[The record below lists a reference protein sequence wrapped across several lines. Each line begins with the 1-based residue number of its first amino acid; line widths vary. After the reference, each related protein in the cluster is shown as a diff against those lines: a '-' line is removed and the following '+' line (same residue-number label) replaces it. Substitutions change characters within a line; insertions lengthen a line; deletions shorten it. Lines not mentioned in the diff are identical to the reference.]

1 MDSSPSKSLP
11 IEAVSKVFWEPGVL
25 TGYRRPNQPWMYYIK
40 SLFWIHNESGNIWT
54 HLVTLPILFGVIYKL
69 TQLIDFGS
77 NAAANSLLVFVVTT
91 FTVAL
96 LSSAAHLFHSKSI
109 PMHSIMLSVDYL
121 GISIFSYGVSC
132 MLYYCSG
139 NELFYSY
146 FGNIYPV
153 MNWIAG
159 INFTVCCTLGNS
171 LYKGHHMKDILQQTS
186 VLIAFVATQVPVIC
200 RVYSCLRVGAWLSNL
215 KLYHVGSPLACL
227 SSSVI
232 FAVRLPETSWPG
244 KFDNWGHSHQW
255 FHLTHPIYFGL
266 QLMACYHDLF
276 SIPRKVLDL
285 AQPNA
290 MAMWWGL
297 LIYFLV
303 NVIIVLFILYKYRNV
318 TRSDKHVK

>member
-1 MDSSPSKSLP
+1 MSFIVLAKDSSPSKSLP

-77 NAAANSLLVFVVTT
+77 NAAVNSLLVFIVTT

-109 PMHSIMLSVDYL
+109 PMHFIMLSVDYL

-171 LYKGHHMKDILQQTS
+171 LYKGTPHERHFSANLRFNCVCGHTSACDLQS
-186 VLIAFVATQVPVIC
+186 LF
-200 RVYSCLRVGAWLSNL
+200 
-215 KLYHVGSPLACL
+215 
-227 SSSVI
+227 
-232 FAVRLPETSWPG
+232 LPEG
-244 KFDNWGHSHQW
+244 RCLVIKFEIVSCW
-255 FHLTHPIYFGL
+255 LTISVFGVKCDFCCTFTRNF
-266 QLMACYHDLF
+266 MV
-276 SIPRKVLDL
+276 RKV
-285 AQPNA
+285 
-290 MAMWWGL
+290 
-297 LIYFLV
+297 
-303 NVIIVLFILYKYRNV
+303 
-318 TRSDKHVK
+318 